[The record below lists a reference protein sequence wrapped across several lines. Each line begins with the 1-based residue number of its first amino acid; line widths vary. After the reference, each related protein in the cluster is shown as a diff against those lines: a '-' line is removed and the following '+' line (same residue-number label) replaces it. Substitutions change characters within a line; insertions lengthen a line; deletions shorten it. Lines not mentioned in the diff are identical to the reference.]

1 MSFSVQQ
8 LAKMLPGNPNVKN
21 WFNSFALFFPDTE
34 LDTIERIA
42 AFIAECSVE
51 SGNFTQLNENLNY
64 SAEGLMRVW
73 PRRFPNVEFT
83 NQYARQPEKIANYV
97 YANRMGNGNEESGDG
112 WLFHGRGIIQ
122 ITGRSS
128 YQDFAN
134 YTNMPIEEVCDYLL
148 TVDGATESACWFW
161 KTQNLN
167 HYLETQGIDKVSR
180 IVNGGDTGLLE
191 RRANYNQALLILKS

>member
-8 LAKMLPGNPNVKN
+8 LVKMLPGNPNVKN
-21 WFNSFALFFPDTE
+21 WFNSFSLFFADTE
-34 LDTIERIA
+34 LNTIERIA

-64 SAEGLMRVW
+64 SVEGLRRVW
-73 PRRFPNVEFT
+73 PKRFPSVDFA

-97 YANRMGNGNEESGDG
+97 YANRMGNGDEESGDG

-122 ITGRSS
+122 IKGRSS
-128 YQDFAN
+128 YQDF
-134 YTNMPIEEVCDYLL
+134 
-148 TVDGATESACWFW
+148 ATESACWFW

-191 RRANYNQALLILKS
+191 RRANYIQALLILKS